1 MRTSACVALLAL
13 GTVLN
18 LDAVLTAQE
27 PRLRSRFAAEVDTA
41 TPHQEY
47 PRPKLV
53 RESWHNLNGTWE
65 LAITPD
71 TAIPPGAFEHRIL
84 VPFCIESTLGGVG
97 ARVGADQRAWYR
109 RRFEV
114 PASWD
119 GMRCVLH
126 FGAVDWHAEVR
137 VDGTRIGEHR
147 GGYTPFSLEIGPALD
162 PDRTEHELLVAV
174 WDPTDAGEQPRGKQ
188 VRRPHGIWYTPTT
201 GIWQTV
207 WLEPLPPASIDRVVP
222 VPDLAGGALT
232 LRVDGTRTA
241 GLRLVAV
248 ASADGREV
256 ARGEG
261 PADRPLRLAIP
272 EARAWSPEDPFLYG
286 LRLELRDGERLV
298 DAVRSDFGMR
308 SIEVTADA
316 DGIPRILLN
325 GEPRFMLGLL
335 DQGFWPDGL
344 YTPPTDAALRYD
356 LEVTRRLGYDTVR
369 KHVKV
374 ESQRFYHWCDRL
386 GLLVW
391 QDMPSSGP
399 YIGADQADA
408 ERDAQSAR
416 QWRQEAGELVAA
428 LEMHPSIVMWVPFNE
443 GWGQFATEEIAA
455 WFAARDP
462 SRLVDATSGWAD
474 RGVGHVRDLHSYP
487 GPGMPPVEERRAAV
501 LGEFGGLGLPVAGH
515 TWQDEANWGYRSFTS
530 RASLGDAY
538 ARLIES
544 LPPLIARGLCAAI
557 YTQTTDVEIEVN
569 GVMTYDRAVI
579 KLDEARVRPLHEA
592 LRGPPPRVESVV
604 PTAREAAVEWRYTFD
619 APAADWTAA
628 GFDDTGWSRGRAGFG
643 TEGTPGAVVGTR
655 WDGPAIWLR
664 RAIEIPAGTDPATL
678 WLEIHHDEDVEVFV
692 DGRRIAA
699 LDGWTGDYVMIPLD
713 AAARAQLQP
722 GRHRVAVHCRQT
734 RGGQFV
740 DLGLSSI
747 RPR

>member
-1 MRTSACVALLAL
+1 
-13 GTVLN
+13 
-18 LDAVLTAQE
+18 
-27 PRLRSRFAAEVDTA
+27 
-41 TPHQEY
+41 
-47 PRPKLV
+47 
-53 RESWHNLNGTWE
+53 
-65 LAITPD
+65 
-71 TAIPPGAFEHRIL
+71 
-84 VPFCIESTLGGVG
+84 
-97 ARVGADQRAWYR
+97 
-109 RRFEV
+109 
-114 PASWD
+114 
-119 GMRCVLH
+119 
-126 FGAVDWHAEVR
+126 
-137 VDGTRIGEHR
+137 
-147 GGYTPFSLEIGPALD
+147 
-162 PDRTEHELLVAV
+162 
-174 WDPTDAGEQPRGKQ
+174 
-188 VRRPHGIWYTPTT
+188 
-201 GIWQTV
+201 
-207 WLEPLPPASIDRVVP
+207 
-222 VPDLAGGALT
+222 
-232 LRVDGTRTA
+232 
-241 GLRLVAV
+241 
-248 ASADGREV
+248 
-256 ARGEG
+256 
-261 PADRPLRLAIP
+261 
-272 EARAWSPEDPFLYG
+272 
-286 LRLELRDGERLV
+286 
-298 DAVRSDFGMR
+298 
-308 SIEVTADA
+308 
-316 DGIPRILLN
+316 
-325 GEPRFMLGLL
+325 
-335 DQGFWPDGL
+335 
-344 YTPPTDAALRYD
+344 
-356 LEVTRRLGYDTVR
+356 
-369 KHVKV
+369 
-374 ESQRFYHWCDRL
+374 
-386 GLLVW
+386 
-391 QDMPSSGP
+391 
-399 YIGADQADA
+399 
-408 ERDAQSAR
+408 
-416 QWRQEAGELVAA
+416 
-428 LEMHPSIVMWVPFNE
+428 
-443 GWGQFATEEIAA
+443 
-455 WFAARDP
+455 
-462 SRLVDATSGWAD
+462 
-474 RGVGHVRDLHSYP
+474 
-487 GPGMPPVEERRAAV
+487 MPPVEERRAAV